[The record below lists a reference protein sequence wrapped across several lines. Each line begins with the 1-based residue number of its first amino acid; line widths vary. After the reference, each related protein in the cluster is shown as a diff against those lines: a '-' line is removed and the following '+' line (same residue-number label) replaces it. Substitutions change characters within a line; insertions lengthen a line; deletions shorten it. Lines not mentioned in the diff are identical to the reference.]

1 MGWTKTLEE
10 VYGLRRGDLHFL
22 SIDDDGDLVLT
33 LDGVSS
39 KLLDLVDGKGSV
51 TLRIPQL
58 ITSQITKSLDAFHRV
73 AETYGFSGRFKPL
86 YPIKVNQRKLEVKTV
101 VDSSPVYGLE
111 SGTKSEFVICKK
123 MFREQKGRIIMSNGV
138 KDRSYFELMRDA
150 VLEGHRVLISIE
162 GLQELKFAL
171 EIMPRDKL
179 ELFLRIKPYAE
190 IHGKWG
196 ASSGRDSKFGLS
208 IHEISKVLD
217 LLRNSGAQDTLIGIH
232 AHPGS
237 QVTNYSELSTYARF
251 MSTIFQEIKLKG
263 FMALRN
269 IDFGGGL
276 PVDYTGWM
284 EDNIFEGYYEA
295 LFRGMNEVF
304 EGDFPNVLTESG
316 RAITALSSLVLVEVL
331 DVYTVLSSESN
342 SENHIARN
350 SSRENKENSNK
361 KDSGKEESDQPA
373 HYEVGDLTSKDSD
386 LDALKIIEMWRNLP
400 QNEDL
405 SMEGI
410 RRSELLKERQKQELR
425 KLFFRSKFHPF
436 LDRSGDLIT
445 PDYMVLGNFS
455 VFNAACDRVLVN
467 QYFPILPTR
476 GMNKRPKTFARLI
489 DITCDSDGE
498 ISNFVP
504 RDIGKELYTEDG
516 YPLTD
521 TLPYELPGFPIPDP
535 WGQSHIAIPLL
546 GAYQDIIE
554 FDHNLI
560 GDLPDVL
567 VHSENGKIR
576 AVEISE
582 AQDISSLLKT
592 VGYYVDISD
601 YPYILDE

>member
-1 MGWTKTLEE
+1 MDWTKTLEE
-10 VYGLRRGDLHFL
+10 VYGLNRGDLHFL
-22 SIDDDGDLVLT
+22 SIDEDGDLVLT
-33 LDGVSS
+33 LDGVRC
-39 KLLDLVDGKGSV
+39 KVLDLINGKGSV
-51 TLRIPQL
+51 TLRIPEL

-73 AETYGFSGRFKPL
+73 ANRYGFGGRFKPL

-123 MFREQKGRIIMSNGV
+123 MFRGQKGRIIMSNGV
-138 KDRSYFELMRDA
+138 KDRSYFELMREA
-150 VLEGHRVLISIE
+150 VLDGHRVLISIE
-162 GLQELKFAL
+162 GLQELKLAL
-171 EIMPRDKL
+171 EIMPREKL

-190 IHGKWG
+190 IHGRWG

-208 IHEISKVLD
+208 IHELSKVLD
-217 LLRNSGAQDTLIGIH
+217 LLRSSGAQDTLIGIH

-237 QVTNYSELSTYARF
+237 QVTDYSELSTYARF
-251 MSTIFQEIKLKG
+251 MSTIFQEIKQRG
-263 FMALRN
+263 FTALRN

-276 PVDYTGWM
+276 PIDYTGWM

-304 EGDFPNVLTESG
+304 DRSFPNILTESG

-331 DVYTVLSSESN
+331 DVYTVLSNDNKSDSEDQIGEN
-342 SENHIARN
+342 SD
-350 SSRENKENSNK
+350 KENSNK
-361 KDSGKEESDQPA
+361 ENSGKVEHVEQ
-373 HYEVGDLTSKDSD
+373 GDYIPKDAD
-386 LDALKIIEMWRNLP
+386 LNALKIIEMWKNLP
-400 QNEDL
+400 WNEDL

-410 RRSELLKERQKQELR
+410 RRSEILKEKQKQELR
-425 KLFFRSKFHPF
+425 RLFFRSKFYPF
-436 LDRSGDLIT
+436 LDRAGDLIT

-467 QYFPILPTR
+467 QYFPVLPTR
-476 GMNKRPKTFARLI
+476 GMYKQPKTFARLI

-504 RDIGKELYTEDG
+504 RDIGKRLYTDDG
-516 YPLTD
+516 YPLTS
-521 TLPYELPGFPIPDP
+521 TFPYELPGFPIPDP
-535 WGQSHIAIPLL
+535 KGQSHIAIPLL

-567 VHSENGKIR
+567 VHSENGEIR
-576 AVEISE
+576 VVEISE

-592 VGYYVDISD
+592 VGYSVDISD